1 VFFYYQNLGGG
12 MAENE
17 SYNSS
22 VERTLESIHKD
33 IRIIVEHV
41 ARQNFINES
50 YKDAIQKHSKDIEE
64 LSQKV
69 SALENKMSRLDGGLN
84 IIRTAIVLLSGVI
97 IGISGWVGSSII
109 KSTSDI
115 SLIKE
120 KQTRLDADVT
130 LMRNYQK

>member
-64 LSQKV
+64 LGQKV

>member
-1 VFFYYQNLGGG
+1 